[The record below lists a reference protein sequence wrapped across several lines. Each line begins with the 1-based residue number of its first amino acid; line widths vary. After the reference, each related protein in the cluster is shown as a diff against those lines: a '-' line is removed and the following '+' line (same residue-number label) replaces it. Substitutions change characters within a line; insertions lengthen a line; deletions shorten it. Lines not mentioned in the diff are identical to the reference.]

1 MDDFCNPFLDESF
14 NLYYLDTRV
23 AVKQNVTGELMQVE
37 YTGKKQLLKCV
48 ETRLHPTTCPITN
61 TICKNNFKFFRTK
74 KSRCSWKK
82 QEKLTKAK
90 INVTFLS
97 RIYISCQTREGNLK
111 NFFLHESQT
120 SPPSLSENGN
130 LRQAKSKSNIKCIEE
145 GNKIRQQECPQID
158 SKISDG
164 GALVNMLRTVNRGTF
179 DDYAQKAVMTSIK
192 NQLHSV

>member
-1 MDDFCNPFLDESF
+1 M
-14 NLYYLDTRV
+14 
-23 AVKQNVTGELMQVE
+23 
-37 YTGKKQLLKCV
+37 
-48 ETRLHPTTCPITN
+48 
-61 TICKNNFKFFRTK
+61 
-74 KSRCSWKK
+74 
-82 QEKLTKAK
+82 TKAK